1 MTPAPARSSAA
12 PTAQVLLLLG
22 IFAILLTA
30 ALKFGAGLLLP
41 IAIAGLFTL
50 LLDPLVRGL
59 RRLGVPTTVGAAV
72 LVFGTVGML
81 TSGGALLAG
90 PAGDWVESAPRT
102 LVQAQKKIRK
112 LLRPWQETARQV
124 EKVTETAPP
133 GGPPTVQIKAPGLLQ
148 RLSVSTT
155 SFIVTLFSVV
165 FLTYFLLAMLPKF
178 RTKLADLIGSAA
190 GAGHVEA
197 VLTEVEV
204 QMSRYMLI
212 NTLTS
217 AGVGLATW
225 GVLAAVGLPNAVLLG
240 VVAFILNFIPYAGAV
255 VTLGL
260 ITIAAL
266 VAFEDTGRVLLVVG
280 GSTAINLV
288 EGYLVTPHLLG
299 RHLPLNPVAIFV
311 SLLYWGWVWGP
322 VGALVAVPITVML
335 QVVFSRIEALK
346 PVAVLLDS

>member
-1 MTPAPARSSAA
+1 MLVSGG
-12 PTAQVLLLLG
+12 VLL
-22 IFAILLTA
+22 
-30 ALKFGAGLLLP
+30 
-41 IAIAGLFTL
+41 
-50 LLDPLVRGL
+50 
-59 RRLGVPTTVGAAV
+59 
-72 LVFGTVGML
+72 
-81 TSGGALLAG
+81 SG

-102 LVQAQKKIRK
+102 LVQAQTKIRK

-124 EKVTETAPP
+124 EKATETAPP
-133 GGPPTVQIKAPGLLQ
+133 GGPPTVQIKAPGLLE

-155 SFIVTLFSVV
+155 SFLVTLFSVV
-165 FLTYFLLAMLPKF
+165 FLTYFLLAMLPTF

-240 VVAFILNFIPYAGAV
+240 VVAFFMNFIPYAGAV
-255 VTLGL
+255 ATLVL
-260 ITIAAL
+260 IAIAAL

-280 GSTAINLV
+280 GSAAINLL
-288 EGYLVTPHLLG
+288 EGYIITPHLMG

-311 SLLYWGWVWGP
+311 GLLYWGWVWGP
-322 VGALVAVPITVML
+322 VGALVAVPIMVML